1 MFETFAKPL
10 AAHCLPRAATRFMTP
25 ALTAAFLTAA
35 LAGMPLSATAAP
47 IDAAKSTV
55 ITTSKQMNVAVDG
68 TFKKIGGDVSFDPA
82 KPAAGSAHVTIDI
95 ASYDIGAEEYNK
107 TLRDKEWFDAKAYP
121 QASFVSSA
129 IAPAGTGKLNV
140 TGKLTI
146 KGKTQDVTVPLTVT
160 QQTGVQV
167 FDGVL
172 AIKRLGYGIGANEWK
187 DTSVVADE
195 VQIKFHLVVPR

>member
-1 MFETFAKPL
+1 
-10 AAHCLPRAATRFMTP
+10 MTP
-25 ALTAAFLTAA
+25 ALTSAFLAA
-35 LAGMPLSATAAP
+35 AVAGLPLSATAAP
-47 IDAAKSTV
+47 IDAARSTV

-121 QASFVSSA
+121 QASFASSA

-140 TGKLTI
+140 AGKLTI

-160 QQTGVQV
+160 QQAGAQV

-172 AIKRLGYGIGANEWK
+172 AIKRLAYGIGANEWK

>member
-10 AAHCLPRAATRFMTP
+10 SSRFLPHVATRFMTP
-25 ALTAAFLTAA
+25 ALTSAVLAAAV
-35 LAGMPLSATAAP
+35 AGLPLPATAAP
-47 IDAAKSTV
+47 IDAARSTV

-107 TLRDKEWFDAKAYP
+107 TLREKEWFDAKAYP

-129 IAPAGTGKLNV
+129 IAPAGPGKLNV

-146 KGKTQDVTVPLTVT
+146 KGRTQDVTVPLTVT
-160 QQTGVQV
+160 QQGGAQV
-167 FDGVL
+167 
-172 AIKRLGYGIGANEWK
+172 
-187 DTSVVADE
+187 
-195 VQIKFHLVVPR
+195 